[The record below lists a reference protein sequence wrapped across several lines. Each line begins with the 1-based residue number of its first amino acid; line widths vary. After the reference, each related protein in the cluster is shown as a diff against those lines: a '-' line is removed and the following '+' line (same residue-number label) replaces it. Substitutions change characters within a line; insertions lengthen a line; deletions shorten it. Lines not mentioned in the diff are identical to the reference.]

1 MYFGIF
7 SVWELT
13 FLIIFFIVVV
23 IVVGLGKLVKTM
35 PQDTLVTNINENGFF
50 FKEIVSEGSVT
61 INVLSSD
68 PVSIKLVYSDS
79 EIKEYDDSLEEVEVF
94 HDSIESKSISCSFP
108 RNGKMRRYMIV
119 YGKPSAYVIS
129 KFGIIPNS
137 VA

>member
-7 SVWELT
+7 SAWELA
-13 FLIIFFIVVV
+13 FLIIFFLVVG
-23 IVVGLGKLVKTM
+23 IVVGLGKLVRTM

-50 FKEIVSEGSVT
+50 FKEIISENSVT

-79 EIKEYDDSLEEVEVF
+79 EIKEYDDSPDEVEVF

-108 RNGKMRRYMIV
+108 RNGNMRRYMIV
-119 YGKPSAYVIS
+119 YGRPNAYVIS
-129 KFGIIPNS
+129 KFGIIASN
-137 VA
+137 